1 MDDLGLQDEIV
12 PVSYSHVA
20 SKNRYLYV
28 NKKLH
33 KMPSGIR
40 LDGQAAGFSGE
51 DLLKA
56 PSCDR
61 ICSHKCWDSCL
72 LMNFN
77 DAGRVGSFCQNH
89 MDGQVLMCVCLSL
102 SRSLS
107 QSHSLAPLSQYSTGF
122 LLSSLFVINQYE
134 VTGQLDH
141 YVTMLG
147 STELTPVPILLV
159 I

>member
-72 LMNFN
+72 LINFN
-77 DAGRVGSFCQNH
+77 DAGSVGSLCQNH
-89 MDGQVLMCVCLSL
+89 MDGQASLSFSLSL
-102 SRSLS
+102 T
-107 QSHSLAPLSQYSTGF
+107 LAPLSQYSAGF
-122 LLSSLFVINQYE
+122 LLSSLCVINQHE
-134 VTGQLDH
+134 VSRQLDH
-141 YVTMLG
+141 HVTMLG
-147 STELTPVPILLV
+147 STELLGAA
-159 I
+159 

>member
-51 DLLKA
+51 DLLK
-56 PSCDR
+56 DR
-61 ICSHKCWDSCL
+61 ISNHKCWDS
-72 LMNFN
+72 MNFN
-77 DAGRVGSFCQNH
+77 DAGSLGSFCQNH
-89 MDGQVLMCVCLSL
+89 MDGQAMMSLSL
-102 SRSLS
+102 TLT
-107 QSHSLAPLSQYSTGF
+107 LAPLSQYSTGF
-122 LLSSLFVINQYE
+122 LLSSLFVINQFE

-141 YVTMLG
+141 NSCLIFMPLSHLSQYFWPYSVF
-147 STELTPVPILLV
+147 
-159 I
+159 